1 MSASVKSSE
10 LFQQELILNRKHSW
24 KVYISQDCGEQL
36 CLNHQ
41 PAIAQRDSS
50 NNLRTAL
57 KSSW

>member
-1 MSASVKSSE
+1 MNANVKSSE
-10 LFQQELILNRKHSW
+10 LFQQELILNRKHSY

-36 CLNHQ
+36 CLNDQ

-57 KSSW
+57 KSGW